1 MINFINAHFI
11 LGRMTDK
18 IRGKVRDIY
27 YKNHKKLF
35 FLPILLVVI
44 ALIILSTSY
53 ITTGDFIDKDVSLK
67 GGSSATIYSS
77 ESFGDL
83 ETQLNEK
90 YLDYDFAVRELD
102 EFGTGLQ
109 MGIVIETGEIEPD
122 ELKEILE
129 EITGMELT
137 SDNFSVE
144 FVGSSLGESFYKQ
157 MLFAILL
164 AFLFMGLVVFIT
176 FRMFIPSVIV
186 VFAAFGDMV
195 CSLAFL
201 NLFNFQLSTAG
212 IAAILLLI
220 GYSIDTDILLTTKVL
235 MRKEGSIFDRLY
247 TGMKTGITMTVTT
260 FVALSVG
267 YFVST
272 SLILKQMFLIILIGL
287 AFDVI
292 MTYCMN
298 AGLLVWYA
306 KKRRRMS

>member
-1 MINFINAHFI
+1 MLI
-11 LGRMTDK
+11 LFYVDMQDR

-35 FLPILLVVI
+35 ILPVILVVI
-44 ALIILSTSY
+44 ALILLGTSY
-53 ITTGDFIDKDVSLK
+53 VTTGDFIDKDVSLK

-77 ESFGDL
+77 ESFDDL
-83 ETQLNEK
+83 EDTLEENYPE
-90 YLDYDFAVRELD
+90 YDFSVRELD

-109 MGIVIETGEIEPD
+109 MGIVVETGEIEPD
-122 ELKEILE
+122 ELQNILE
-129 EITGMELT
+129 EVTGLELT
-137 SDNFSVE
+137 SENFSVE

-164 AFLFMGLVVFIT
+164 AFLFMALVVFIT
-176 FRMFIPSVIV
+176 FRMFIPSIIV

-195 CSLAFL
+195 CTLAFL
-201 NLFNFQLSTAG
+201 SFFNFQLSTAG

-235 MRKEGSIFDRLY
+235 KRKEGSIFDRLY
-247 TGMKTGITMTVTT
+247 SGMKTGLTMTVTT

-306 KKRRRMS
+306 KKRRKMS